1 MHLFKFHSEVK
12 KNYNIEMMTTSLSET
27 LQKRLKPITLAKN
40 LKKNHYRVH
49 GLIVKSYKALTE
61 KQISKVVNFRDRFYV
76 YMSS

>member
-1 MHLFKFHSEVK
+1 
-12 KNYNIEMMTTSLSET
+12 MMTTSLSET

-40 LKKNHYRVH
+40 LKNHYRVH

-61 KQISKVVNFRDRFYV
+61 KQIPIVFNFRDRFYV